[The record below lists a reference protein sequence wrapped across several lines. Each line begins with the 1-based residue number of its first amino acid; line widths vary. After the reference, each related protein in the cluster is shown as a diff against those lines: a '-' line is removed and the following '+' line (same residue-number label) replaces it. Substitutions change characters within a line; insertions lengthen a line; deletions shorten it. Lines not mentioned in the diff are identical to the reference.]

1 MMTDINRNEPELKG
15 DGGRTDGRREEGG
28 KIKIRKEGSWSYQFE
43 IVQFD

>member
-1 MMTDINRNEPELKG
+1 MTDINRNEPELKG
-15 DGGRTDGRREEGG
+15 DVGRTDGRREEGG